1 MHSHTHSVDKLEI
14 VETGRHRRWSDE
26 EKLRIITE
34 SLAGPRL
41 VSATARRHG
50 ISPGQLFTWRR
61 ELGVQPQRPSIAPP
75 QMVRVCVEDA
85 PKPSGSPSMVEII
98 LPSGVRLVVA
108 PDIDPSA
115 LRRIVN
121 VMAPR

>member
-1 MHSHTHSVDKLEI
+1 
-14 VETGRHRRWSDE
+14 
-26 EKLRIITE
+26 
-34 SLAGPRL
+34 
-41 VSATARRHG
+41 
-50 ISPGQLFTWRR
+50 
-61 ELGVQPQRPSIAPP
+61 
-75 QMVRVCVEDA
+75 MVRVCVEDA

-108 PDIDPSA
+108 PDIDATA